1 MTLHSKY
8 TRALTFEFFFLEGA
22 DVGAVACEHPQEQAP
37 AGAVEQE
44 FDGCVGAAGVC
55 VCVCRC
61 LCVCVCV
68 CVVCVCLCV
77 CLCVSLCVCVCV
89 CVCLN
94 VCVRVF

>member
-55 VCVCRC
+55 VCVC
-61 LCVCVCV
+61 VCVCV
-68 CVVCVCLCV
+68 
-77 CLCVSLCVCVCV
+77 
-89 CVCLN
+89 
-94 VCVRVF
+94 